1 MLEGYSQEL
10 KRRTRVVRIF
20 PDDGS
25 CLRPVSALVMGQNEE
40 WQERGYLDMSRAT
53 VEDAGGVD
61 AEA

>member
-25 CLRPVSALVMGQNEE
+25 CLPPVSALVQDI
-40 WQERGYLDMSRAT
+40 RDLTLDLL
-53 VEDAGGVD
+53 
-61 AEA
+61 